1 MVPHISLLLAHFSS
15 RHAVIVTT
23 HHCMLPHVEQL
34 VLHINLTNNS
44 NSVAGMLLISE
55 WWASET
61 AVMMGGL
68 LPDAQRQLS
77 AMAIY
82 QTTNAMCFMLPLG
95 IAVAVSTR
103 SVLL

>member
-1 MVPHISLLLAHFSS
+1 
-15 RHAVIVTT
+15 
-23 HHCMLPHVEQL
+23 
-34 VLHINLTNNS
+34 
-44 NSVAGMLLISE
+44 MLLISE

-103 SVLL
+103 WVDCCYRDSCISDTHGHLPDNQCNVFHATLGHCGCCVHQVGRLLLP

>member
-1 MVPHISLLLAHFSS
+1 MSVE
-15 RHAVIVTT
+15 VITT
-23 HHCMLPHVEQL
+23 LIQWH
-34 VLHINLTNNS
+34 
-44 NSVAGMLLISE
+44 AGMLLISE

-103 SVLL
+103 SLLLLSHIH

>member
-1 MVPHISLLLAHFSS
+1 MLLTSPLFLA
-15 RHAVIVTT
+15 
-23 HHCMLPHVEQL
+23 
-34 VLHINLTNNS
+34 
-44 NSVAGMLLISE
+44 AGMLLISE

-103 SVLL
+103 

>member
-1 MVPHISLLLAHFSS
+1 MLLLLKSAKLSLSPPFLRQWSVTR
-15 RHAVIVTT
+15 RHAAAEKHKLFFSCVVW
-23 HHCMLPHVEQL
+23 H
-34 VLHINLTNNS
+34 
-44 NSVAGMLLISE
+44 AGMLLISE

-103 SVLL
+103 

>member
-1 MVPHISLLLAHFSS
+1 MCVLLTSVLS
-15 RHAVIVTT
+15 T
-23 HHCMLPHVEQL
+23 HSQ
-34 VLHINLTNNS
+34 IGI
-44 NSVAGMLLISE
+44 AGMLLISE

-103 SVLL
+103 QVWVAPLV

>member
-1 MVPHISLLLAHFSS
+1 MQQHGVLDC
-15 RHAVIVTT
+15 AVGCGT
-23 HHCMLPHVEQL
+23 
-34 VLHINLTNNS
+34 
-44 NSVAGMLLISE
+44 GMLLISE

-103 SVLL
+103 